1 MDSIARK
8 SKLQC
13 KVQLPNKIVG
23 GGVHHQGW
31 GSKTQYLD
39 VVITS
44 NEDVV
49 LLVAVTA
56 QNGSSRSADVILMQ
70 LCACLGAT
78 TSEGLSQ

>member
-1 MDSIARK
+1 
-8 SKLQC
+8 
-13 KVQLPNKIVG
+13 VQLPNKKVG

-49 LLVAVTA
+49 LLVAVTV
-56 QNGSSRSADVILMQ
+56 QNVEAVTVLM
-70 LCACLGAT
+70 
-78 TSEGLSQ
+78 